1 MKHLKSA
8 KAAKRF
14 RKKKAIRAKMTG
26 TADVPRLVVFRS
38 NRHMYAQLVDDQ
50 NNKVLMGSSDLQEA
64 VKSEMEKDSSKTDKS
79 KVIGKV
85 IATRAIEQ
93 GVKRVVFDRNGFK
106 YHGRVKAIA
115 DAVREAGVEC

>member
-1 MKHLKSA
+1 VKHLKSP

-14 RKKKAIRAKMTG
+14 RKKKAIRAKMSG
-26 TADVPRLVVFRS
+26 TPDVPRLVVFRS
-38 NRHMYAQLVDDQ
+38 NRHMYAQLVDDL

-64 VKSEMEKDSSKTDKS
+64 VKSEMEKDSTKTEKS
-79 KVIGKV
+79 KIIGKV
-85 IATRAIEQ
+85 IAARAMEQ